1 MKKRMIVTML
11 SALLAAGCCLTG
23 CSGDAGNPTG
33 EGEKSEFGTDFA
45 LEYYMLPVTDYEP
58 DWDVVLAGLIEDY
71 DSYKDDV
78 QISELD
84 TEPGAAAIYS
94 NCLLTDGPAYE
105 WWSHEDDPGRIQL
118 WKYED
123 GVIDEE
129 AKVPMQ
135 LSVTD
140 CDKAKEQALEVAEL
154 FDVELVCTEE
164 KPYTI
169 NDAID
174 IMVYDFQQQYKGTYI
189 ARHTFITVGNE
200 RLSSPS
206 FYVDIDGNGMCVL
219 SAGGLLEIGE
229 PLKTYSSGE
238 FLAVNEVEKKI
249 ESYCASQLS
258 NITGEAASVEV
269 TIEDAEVV
277 YIPYVEKEQKVLI
290 PAYELIGIEAD
301 GTQESKMRYVVDV
314 FTGYVYERGAIE

>member
-1 MKKRMIVTML
+1 MRKRLLGI
-11 SALLAAGCCLTG
+11 LLAVCCVAGCCLTG
-23 CSGDAGNPTG
+23 CSGDAGNSAR
-33 EGEKSEFGTDFA
+33 EGNKGEFGTDFA

-58 DWDVVLAGLIEDY
+58 DWDVILAGLIENY
-71 DSYKDDV
+71 ASYKDDV

-84 TEPGAAAIYS
+84 TEPGEAAIYS

-105 WWSHEDDPGRIQL
+105 WWSHEDDPGSIHL

-123 GVIDEE
+123 GVIDVG

-140 CDKAKEQALEVAEL
+140 CDKAKAQALEVAEL

-164 KPYTI
+164 EPLTI
-169 NDAID
+169 DNTVD

-189 ARHTFITVGNE
+189 ARQVFVTVGNE

-206 FYVDIDGNGMCVL
+206 FYVDIDGNGMCIL
-219 SAGGLLEIGE
+219 SADGLLEIGE
-229 PLKTYSSGE
+229 PLKTYNSGE
-238 FLAVNEVEKKI
+238 FLALNEVEKKI
-249 ESYCASQLS
+249 ESYCTSQLS

-269 TIEDAEVV
+269 TIEEADVV
-277 YIPYVEKEQKVLI
+277 YIPYMEKEQKVLI
-290 PAYELIGIEAD
+290 PAYELIGMEAD
-301 GTQESKMRYVVDV
+301 GTQELKMRYVVDV
-314 FTGYVYERGAIE
+314 FTGYVYARGAIE